1 MSTKIRLARHGRKGR
16 PFYHVVIADSRA
28 PRDGRYIEK
37 IGTYNPNTNPA
48 TIDLKFDRALYW
60 LMTGAQPTDT
70 ASRILSYK
78 GVLLKKHLLEGV
90 KKGAFDEAAAEA
102 KFEAW
107 MKEKEAKI
115 QAKIQ
120 KLAQAGDAAAK
131 AALEAEAKVRA
142 AKEEIIAKKKA
153 ELAAAEAAK
162 KAEEEA
168 LNKAKELIKKLD
180 DGEDFATLAKD
191 NSADEG
197 TASEG
202 GLFANFTKQGVVS
215 EFFDAAYALKDNEY
229 TKEPVKTTYVY
240 HIILKIS
247 QNEKP
252 SLDTVKDDIKDTL
265 VTNKLDSDKKL
276 SVTAWDEIRSKYNMS
291 INDDKLKSNYTTI
304 IDSYK
309 K

>member
-115 QAKIQ
+115 QAK
-120 KLAQAGDAAAK
+120 AAK

-168 LNKAKELIKKLD
+168 
-180 DGEDFATLAKD
+180 
-191 NSADEG
+191 
-197 TASEG
+197 
-202 GLFANFTKQGVVS
+202 
-215 EFFDAAYALKDNEY
+215 AAAPE
-229 TKEPVKTTYVY
+229 EAAAEAPAA
-240 HIILKIS
+240 
-247 QNEKP
+247 E
-252 SLDTVKDDIKDTL
+252 
-265 VTNKLDSDKKL
+265 
-276 SVTAWDEIRSKYNMS
+276 
-291 INDDKLKSNYTTI
+291 
-304 IDSYK
+304 
-309 K
+309 

>member
-60 LMTGAQPTDT
+60 LMNGAQPTDT

-115 QAKIQ
+115 QA
-120 KLAQAGDAAAK
+120 QAGDAAAK

-168 LNKAKELIKKLD
+168 
-180 DGEDFATLAKD
+180 
-191 NSADEG
+191 
-197 TASEG
+197 
-202 GLFANFTKQGVVS
+202 
-215 EFFDAAYALKDNEY
+215 AAAPE
-229 TKEPVKTTYVY
+229 EAAAEAPAA
-240 HIILKIS
+240 
-247 QNEKP
+247 E
-252 SLDTVKDDIKDTL
+252 
-265 VTNKLDSDKKL
+265 
-276 SVTAWDEIRSKYNMS
+276 
-291 INDDKLKSNYTTI
+291 
-304 IDSYK
+304 
-309 K
+309 